1 MKKKKIT
8 AFILSMAVLV
18 NIAGINP
25 SAGMKSESYSEKQ
38 IYAFFKGV
46 GMTDAGASGMM
57 GNMYAESGL
66 KSHNLQNSYEISLGM
81 TDMEYTKKVDAGV
94 YKKFKK
100 DAAGYG
106 LCQWTYHTRK
116 AKLLKYAKSK
126 RKSIS
131 DTKMQLQ
138 FLIKELK
145 RDYSEVWNTL
155 TSSKSLKTC
164 SDAVL
169 LKFEKP
175 AAGAAASPLR
185 LSYSKKYFTKY
196 ADPNLKPEPEDEP
209 TDPSETVVE
218 VTTTPA
224 PTPTVQPAETTPEPT
239 PAETTP
245 EPTPAETTP
254 EPTPAETTPEPTP
267 ADQQTDSTEPAQT

>member
-1 MKKKKIT
+1 MNKKKIT
-8 AFILSMAVLV
+8 AFILTTALLV
-18 NIAGINP
+18 NITGIVP
-25 SAGMKSESYSEKQ
+25 SAGMKSESLSEKQ
-38 IYAFFKGV
+38 IYAFFKSV

-145 RDYSEVWNTL
+145 RDYSEVWKTL
-155 TSSKSLKTC
+155 TTSKSLKTC
-164 SDAVL
+164 SDSVL

-196 ADPNLKPEPEDEP
+196 ADPNADPEPEETTDE
-209 TDPSETVVE
+209 TTEVVVE
-218 VTTTPA
+218 TTPA
-224 PTPTVQPAETTPEPT
+224 PTPTVEVQPSETTPEQTTPETTPEPT
-239 PAETTP
+239 PAENTP
-245 EPTPAETTP
+245 EPTPAEQT
-254 EPTPAETTPEPTP
+254 
-267 ADQQTDSTEPAQT
+267 TDSTESTESTPA

>member
-1 MKKKKIT
+1 MKKNKIT
-8 AFILSMAVLV
+8 SFILSLVVLF
-18 NIAGINP
+18 NITGINP

-38 IYAFFKGV
+38 IFAFFKGV
-46 GMTDAGASGMM
+46 GMTDAGAAGMM
-57 GNMYAESGL
+57 GNMFAESGL

-145 RDYSEVWNTL
+145 RDYSEVWRTL

-164 SDAVL
+164 SDSVL

-185 LSYSKKYFTKY
+185 LSYSKKYFVKY
-196 ADPNLKPEPEDEP
+196 ADPNVKDEPEEP
-209 TDPSETVVE
+209 TETTETTEPVAE
-218 VTTTPA
+218 TTPA
-224 PTPTVQPAETTPEPT
+224 PTPTTAEQPTETTPEQ
-239 PAETTP
+239 TTP
-245 EPTPAETTP
+245 ETTP

-267 ADQQTDSTEPAQT
+267 ADQTTDSTESTETTQA

>member
-1 MKKKKIT
+1 MNKKKIT
-8 AFILSMAVLV
+8 AFILSTALLV
-18 NIAGINP
+18 NITGISP

-38 IYAFFKGV
+38 IFSFFKSV

-145 RDYSEVWNTL
+145 RDYSEVWKTL
-155 TSSKSLKTC
+155 TTSKSLKTC
-164 SDAVL
+164 SDSVL

-196 ADPNLKPEPEDEP
+196 ADPNVKDEPEEP
-209 TDPSETVVE
+209 TETTETTEPVAE
-218 VTTTPA
+218 TTPA
-224 PTPTVQPAETTPEPT
+224 PTPTTAEQPTETTPEQTT
-239 PAETTP
+239 PETTP
-245 EPTPAETTP
+245 DPTPS
-254 EPTPAETTPEPTP
+254 ETTPEPTP
-267 ADQQTDSTEPAQT
+267 ADQTTDSTESTETTPA

>member
-1 MKKKKIT
+1 MNKKKIT
-8 AFILSMAVLV
+8 AFILTTALLV
-18 NIAGINP
+18 NITGIIP

-38 IYAFFKGV
+38 IFSFFKSV

-145 RDYSEVWNTL
+145 RDYSEVWKTL
-155 TSSKSLKTC
+155 TTSGRSVIRYEGIHFRYSISAGWQLTMKSRCIIFACSSGKSTGF
-164 SDAVL
+164 L
-169 LKFEKP
+169 LWN
-175 AAGAAASPLR
+175 
-185 LSYSKKYFTKY
+185 LSGSRR
-196 ADPNLKPEPEDEP
+196 
-209 TDPSETVVE
+209 
-218 VTTTPA
+218 
-224 PTPTVQPAETTPEPT
+224 
-239 PAETTP
+239 
-245 EPTPAETTP
+245 
-254 EPTPAETTPEPTP
+254 
-267 ADQQTDSTEPAQT
+267 